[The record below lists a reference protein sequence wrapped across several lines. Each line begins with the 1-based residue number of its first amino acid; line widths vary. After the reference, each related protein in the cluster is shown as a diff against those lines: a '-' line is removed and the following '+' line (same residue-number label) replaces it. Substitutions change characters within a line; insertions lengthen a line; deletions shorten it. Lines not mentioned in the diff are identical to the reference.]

1 MALIEIDDLPVKN
14 GGSFQFVMWLSAASS
29 GNPPRRSNSRT
40 HVLITD
46 WREARARGRRLP
58 ATLPIFLL
66 MFIRI
71 FLIDAYVLKH
81 IIR

>member
-1 MALIEIDDLPVKN
+1 MALIEIDDLPIKN

-46 WREARARGRRLP
+46 WREARTRGRRLP
-58 ATLPIFLL
+58 ATAANF
-66 MFIRI
+66 FI
-71 FLIDAYVLKH
+71 DVY
-81 IIR
+81 